1 MMAKPVKALESALSD
16 DSVFNDI
23 SQLQSH
29 ITMNERFFKFAHA
42 LQTEF
47 LMPRISY
54 FTLCEKGL
62 GRSEQLEPTSKH
74 LQVRELNRTGNC

>member
-47 LMPRISY
+47 LMLRISY
-54 FTLCEKGL
+54 FTL
-62 GRSEQLEPTSKH
+62 
-74 LQVRELNRTGNC
+74 